1 MACEFTVI
9 EVEKRDKVATIC
21 LNRPERLNALD
32 GTARAELIAA
42 CDELAADSSVSVV
55 VLKGRGRAFCAGADV
70 RAPIA
75 NGLDPNYRH
84 PGDTAADWLRA
95 QREQLFLWKVWDLPK
110 PVIAQVH
117 GYALGMGSLLMTMCD
132 LVVIAEDAR
141 VGNARITMGAGM
153 IGTKYAWAIGLRR
166 AKWLDLLPG
175 WRITGKEAVDW
186 GWANIAVPAEDLDDE
201 VAALAEQLAKVP
213 LTHLMFRKVSLNR
226 VWDEMGFRNSLAAGI
241 DFDSLA
247 HKSTEGLEMENRVAS
262 DGFIKVGEEMYTAY
276 PARHGR
282 A

>member
-95 QREQLFLWKVWDLPK
+95 QRDQLFLWKVWDLPK

-186 GWANIAVPAEDLDDE
+186 GWANIAVPAEGLDDE

-241 DFDSLA
+241 DFDPLA
-247 HKSTEGLEMENRVAS
+247 HKSTEGLEMENRVGR

-282 A
+282 S

>member
-1 MACEFTVI
+1 MACEFTMI
-9 EVEKRDKVATIC
+9 EVEKRDKVATIY
-21 LNRPERLNALD
+21 LNRPERLNALN

-42 CDELAADSSVSVV
+42 CDEFAADSSVSVV

-95 QREQLFLWKVWDLPK
+95 QRDQLFLWKVWDLPK

-201 VAALAEQLAKVP
+201 VAALADQLAKVP

-241 DFDSLA
+241 DFDPLA
-247 HKSTEGLEMENRVAS
+247 HKSTEGLEMENRVGR

-282 A
+282 S

>member
-1 MACEFTVI
+1 
-9 EVEKRDKVATIC
+9 
-21 LNRPERLNALD
+21 
-32 GTARAELIAA
+32 
-42 CDELAADSSVSVV
+42 
-55 VLKGRGRAFCAGADV
+55 
-70 RAPIA
+70 
-75 NGLDPNYRH
+75 
-84 PGDTAADWLRA
+84 
-95 QREQLFLWKVWDLPK
+95 
-110 PVIAQVH
+110 
-117 GYALGMGSLLMTMCD
+117 MGSLLMTMCD

-201 VAALAEQLAKVP
+201 VAALADQLAKVP

-247 HKSTEGLEMENRVAS
+247 HKSTEGLEMEDRVAS
-262 DGFIKVGEEMYTAY
+262 DGFINVGREMYTGY
-276 PARHGR
+276 PARHGH

>member
-9 EVEKRDKVATIC
+9 EVEKRDKVATIY
-21 LNRPERLNALD
+21 LNRPERLNALN

-95 QREQLFLWKVWDLPK
+95 QRDQLFLWKVWDLPK

-201 VAALAEQLAKVP
+201 VAALADQLAKVP

-247 HKSTEGLEMENRVAS
+247 HKSTEGLEMEDRVAS
-262 DGFIKVGEEMYTAY
+262 DGFINVGREMYTAY
-276 PARHGR
+276 PARHGH

>member
-9 EVEKRDKVATIC
+9 EVEKRDKVATIY
-21 LNRPERLNALD
+21 LNRPERLNALN

-95 QREQLFLWKVWDLPK
+95 QRDQLFLWKVWDLPK

-132 LVVIAEDAR
+132 LVVIAEDAQ

-201 VAALAEQLAKVP
+201 VAALADQLAKVP

-241 DFDSLA
+241 DFDPLA
-247 HKSTEGLEMENRVAS
+247 HKSTEGLEMENRVGR

-282 A
+282 S

>member
-21 LNRPERLNALD
+21 LNRPERLNALN

-42 CDELAADSSVSVV
+42 CDEFAADSSVSVV

-95 QREQLFLWKVWDLPK
+95 QRDQLFLWKVRDLPK

-201 VAALAEQLAKVP
+201 VAALADQLAKVP

-247 HKSTEGLEMENRVAS
+247 HKSTEGLEMEDRVAS
-262 DGFIKVGEEMYTAY
+262 DGFINVGREMYTAY
-276 PARHGR
+276 PARHGH

>member
-9 EVEKRDKVATIC
+9 EVEKRDKVATIY
-21 LNRPERLNALD
+21 LNRPERLNALN

-95 QREQLFLWKVWDLPK
+95 QRDQLFLWKVWDLPK

-132 LVVIAEDAR
+132 LVVIAEDAQ

-201 VAALAEQLAKVP
+201 VAALADQLAKVP

-247 HKSTEGLEMENRVAS
+247 HKSTEGLEMEDRVAS
-262 DGFIKVGEEMYTAY
+262 DGFINVGREMYTAY
-276 PARHGR
+276 PARHGH

>member
-1 MACEFTVI
+1 MTTTGEAVKYTTLFI
-9 EVEKRDKVATIC
+9 EKRDKIATIH
-21 LNRPERLNALD
+21 LNRPERLNAISD
-32 GTARAELIAA
+32 TMRDEIVAA
-42 CDELAADSSVSVV
+42 CDDLAVDSSISVV
-55 VLKGRGRAFCAGADV
+55 ILKGEGRAFSSGADV
-70 RAPIA
+70 KNA
-75 NGLDPNYRH
+75 GVVDSGSELH

-141 VGNARITMGAGM
+141 VGN
-153 IGTKYAWAIGLRR
+153 
-166 AKWLDLLPG
+166 
-175 WRITGKEAVDW
+175 
-186 GWANIAVPAEDLDDE
+186 
-201 VAALAEQLAKVP
+201 
-213 LTHLMFRKVSLNR
+213 
-226 VWDEMGFRNSLAAGI
+226 EMGFRNSLAAGI

-262 DGFIKVGEEMYTAY
+262 DGFINVGREMYTAY

>member
-262 DGFIKVGEEMYTAY
+262 DGFINVGREMYTAY

>member
-9 EVEKRDKVATIC
+9 EVEKRDKVATIY
-21 LNRPERLNALD
+21 LNRPERLNALN

-95 QREQLFLWKVWDLPK
+95 QRDQLFLWKVWDLPK

-132 LVVIAEDAR
+132 LVVIAEDAQ

-201 VAALAEQLAKVP
+201 VAALADQLAKVP

-247 HKSTEGLEMENRVAS
+247 HKSTEGLEMENRVGR

-282 A
+282 S

>member
-1 MACEFTVI
+1 MAREFTVI
-9 EVEKRDKVATIC
+9 EVEIRDKIATVH
-21 LNRPERLNALD
+21 LNRPERLNAID
-32 GTARAELIAA
+32 SATRAELIAV

-75 NGLDPNYRH
+75 DGLDPKYRH

-95 QREQLFLWKVWDLPK
+95 QRDQLFLWKVWDLPK
-110 PVIAQVH
+110 PVIAQVQ
-117 GYALGMGSLLMTMCD
+117 GYALGLGSLLMTMCD

-153 IGTKYAWAIGLRR
+153 IGTKYAWAVGLRR

-175 WRITGKEAVDW
+175 WRITGKEAVEW
-186 GWANIAVPAEDLDDE
+186 GWANLAVPAEDLDDE

-226 VWDEMGFRNSLAAGI
+226 VWEEMGFRNSIAAGI
-241 DFDSLA
+241 DFDPLA
-247 HKSTEGLEMENRVAS
+247 HKSTEGLEMENRVGR
-262 DGFIKVGEEMYTAY
+262 DGFINVGREMYTSY
-276 PARHGR
+276 PARHDR

>member
-1 MACEFTVI
+1 
-9 EVEKRDKVATIC
+9 
-21 LNRPERLNALD
+21 
-32 GTARAELIAA
+32 
-42 CDELAADSSVSVV
+42 VSVV

-95 QREQLFLWKVWDLPK
+95 QRDQLFLWKVWDLPK

-201 VAALAEQLAKVP
+201 VAALADQLAKVP

-247 HKSTEGLEMENRVAS
+247 HKSTEGLEMEDRVAS
-262 DGFIKVGEEMYTAY
+262 DGFINVGREMYTAY
-276 PARHGR
+276 PARHGH

>member
-95 QREQLFLWKVWDLPK
+95 QRDQLFLWKVWDLPK

-241 DFDSLA
+241 DFDPLA
-247 HKSTEGLEMENRVAS
+247 HKSTEGLEMENRVGR

-282 A
+282 S

>member
-9 EVEKRDKVATIC
+9 EVEKRDKVATIY
-21 LNRPERLNALD
+21 LNRPERLNALN

-201 VAALAEQLAKVP
+201 VAALADQLAKVP

-241 DFDSLA
+241 DFDPLA
-247 HKSTEGLEMENRVAS
+247 HKSTEGLEMEDRVAS
-262 DGFIKVGEEMYTAY
+262 DGFINVGREMYTAY
-276 PARHGR
+276 PARHGH

>member
-1 MACEFTVI
+1 MACEFTMI
-9 EVEKRDKVATIC
+9 EVEKRDKVATIY
-21 LNRPERLNALD
+21 LNRPERLNALN

-42 CDELAADSSVSVV
+42 CDEFAADSSVSVV

-201 VAALAEQLAKVP
+201 VAALADQLAKVP

-247 HKSTEGLEMENRVAS
+247 HKSTEGLEMEDRVAS
-262 DGFIKVGEEMYTAY
+262 DGFINVGREMYTGY
-276 PARHGR
+276 PARHGH

>member
-247 HKSTEGLEMENRVAS
+247 HKSTEGLEMEDRVAS
-262 DGFIKVGEEMYTAY
+262 DGFINVGREMYTAY
-276 PARHGR
+276 PARHGH

>member
-1 MACEFTVI
+1 MTTTGEAVKYTTLFI
-9 EVEKRDKVATIC
+9 EKRDKIATIH
-21 LNRPERLNALD
+21 LNRPERLNAISD
-32 GTARAELIAA
+32 TMRDEIVAA
-42 CDELAADSSVSVV
+42 CDDLAVDSSISVV
-55 VLKGRGRAFCAGADV
+55 ILKGEGRAFSSAADV
-70 RAPIA
+70 KNA
-75 NGLDPNYRH
+75 GVVDSGSELH

-117 GYALGMGSLLMTMCD
+117 GYALGMGSLLM
-132 LVVIAEDAR
+132 
-141 VGNARITMGAGM
+141 TMGAGM

-201 VAALAEQLAKVP
+201 VAALADQLAKVP

-241 DFDSLA
+241 DFDPLA
-247 HKSTEGLEMENRVAS
+247 HKSTEGLEMENRVGR

-282 A
+282 S

>member
-1 MACEFTVI
+1 MAREFTVI
-9 EVEKRDKVATIC
+9 EVEIRDKIATVH
-21 LNRPERLNALD
+21 LNRPERLNAID
-32 GTARAELIAA
+32 STTRAELITA
-42 CDELAADSSVSVV
+42 CDELAVDSSVSVV
-55 VLKGRGRAFCAGADV
+55 VLKGKGRAFCAGADV

-75 NGLDPNYRH
+75 DGLDAKYRH

-110 PVIAQVH
+110 PVIAQVQ
-117 GYALGMGSLLMTMCD
+117 GYALGLGSLLMTMCD

-153 IGTKYAWAIGLRR
+153 IGTKYAWAVGLRR

-175 WRITGKEAVDW
+175 WRITGKEAVEW
-186 GWANIAVPAEDLDDE
+186 GWANFAVPAEDLDDE

-226 VWDEMGFRNSLAAGI
+226 VWEEMGFRNSIAAGI
-241 DFDSLA
+241 DFDPLA
-247 HKSTEGLEMENRVAS
+247 HKSTEGLEMENRVGR
-262 DGFIKVGEEMYTAY
+262 DGFINVGREMYTSY
-276 PARHGR
+276 PARHDR

>member
-241 DFDSLA
+241 DFDPLA
-247 HKSTEGLEMENRVAS
+247 HKSTEGLEMENRVGR

-282 A
+282 S